1 MNIYLSHISAWQF
14 WIWWSKTHAI
24 PLRLFHSGECFAR
37 GRLPSFSLP
46 TASVFKSPA
55 CTKREVKQV
64 LDANGQKARALL
76 VQAGI
81 GTGPKGCLHICVPY
95 APGRHG
101 LGKHIRLHQVGC
113 NLPRRSFVKVAE
125 AVYVASPELTFM
137 QMASVLDLGALCACG
152 MEFAGGYPLDVAYQP
167 DGESVCVRT
176 PVTSQ
181 TLLASYADR
190 YHGRGGANK
199 ARRAVRHLSDK
210 SASVKETEM
219 ALLALLPHRYGG
231 LGAKGAL
238 LNDVVA
244 LSAEAATI
252 ARQKRVVCDFRFE
265 DSNIVVEYDGATH
278 SGIEAR
284 TTDSRRRDALRADG
298 YEVLTLTN
306 AQLQNPSEFQAIIVP
321 ASRRAGKRT
330 AYLSERDMPRHRSLR
345 SQIARYHARSFQVPL
360 SQSCVPETGRLTT
373 SA

>member
-14 WIWWSKTHAI
+14 WIWWSKSCAI
-24 PLRLFHSGECFAR
+24 PLGLFHSGECFAR
-37 GRLPSFSLP
+37 GRLPAFSLP

-55 CTKREVKQV
+55 CTKRAVKQV

-81 GTGPKGCLHICVPY
+81 GTGPEGCLHVCVPY

-101 LGKHIRLHQVGC
+101 SGEHIQFHQVC
-113 NLPRRSFVKVAE
+113 CDLPRRSFVKVAE
-125 AVYVASPELTFM
+125 AVYVAAPELTFM
-137 QMASVLDLGALCACG
+137 QMARVLELGGLCACG
-152 MEFAGGYPLDVAYQP
+152 MELAGGYPLDAAYQP
-167 DGESVCVRT
+167 DGETVYVRA

-199 ARRAVRHLSDK
+199 ARRAARHLCDK
-210 SASVKETEM
+210 SASVKETAM
-219 ALLALLPHRYGG
+219 ALLALLPRRYGG
-231 LGAKGAL
+231 LGVKGAL

-244 LSAEAATI
+244 LSSEAVTI
-252 ARQKRVVCDFRFE
+252 ARQKRVVCDFRFKG
-265 DSNIVVEYDGATH
+265 SNVVVEYDGATH
-278 SGIEAR
+278 GDIEAR

-306 AQLQNPSEFQAIIVP
+306 AQLQSPSEFQAIIVP
-321 ASRRAGKRT
+321 ASRKAGKRT
-330 AYLSERDMPRHRSLR
+330 AYLSERDMLRHRSLR
-345 SQIARYHARSFQVPL
+345 SQIARYHARSF
-360 SQSCVPETGRLTT
+360 
-373 SA
+373 

>member
-152 MEFAGGYPLDVAYQP
+152 MEFAISLM
-167 DGESVCVRT
+167 ES
-176 PVTSQ
+176 
-181 TLLASYADR
+181 
-190 YHGRGGANK
+190 
-199 ARRAVRHLSDK
+199 
-210 SASVKETEM
+210 
-219 ALLALLPHRYGG
+219 
-231 LGAKGAL
+231 
-238 LNDVVA
+238 
-244 LSAEAATI
+244 LSA
-252 ARQKRVVCDFRFE
+252 
-265 DSNIVVEYDGATH
+265 
-278 SGIEAR
+278 
-284 TTDSRRRDALRADG
+284 
-298 YEVLTLTN
+298 
-306 AQLQNPSEFQAIIVP
+306 
-321 ASRRAGKRT
+321 
-330 AYLSERDMPRHRSLR
+330 
-345 SQIARYHARSFQVPL
+345 
-360 SQSCVPETGRLTT
+360 
-373 SA
+373 